1 MVLDTYTI
9 LEAIKQLGYVVMA
22 SAVFLACV
30 LWVAIR
36 KH

>member
-1 MVLDTYTI
+1 MLLDTYTI
-9 LEAIKQLGYVVMA
+9 LEALERLGWLVVG

-30 LWVAIR
+30 LWVAMR